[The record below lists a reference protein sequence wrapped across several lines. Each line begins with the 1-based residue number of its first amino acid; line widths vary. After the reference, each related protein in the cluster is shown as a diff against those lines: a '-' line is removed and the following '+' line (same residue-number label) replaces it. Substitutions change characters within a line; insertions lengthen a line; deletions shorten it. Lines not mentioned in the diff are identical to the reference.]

1 MELSPGAGV
10 VESVQEGFMA
20 DLITTTG
27 KALKSAGPSLKSLET
42 ALAKQSKPLMKTLSK
57 LDAATLAKMGGG
69 AAAVAAIYYAA
80 RALIG
85 GGTEGAKEVKA
96 SAGRVAKAAKAGA
109 APAASKAKA
118 AAKNVVKRGTAAAK
132 PAAKKVAAKKPAKPR
147 GRKAATAAA

>member
-1 MELSPGAGV
+1 
-10 VESVQEGFMA
+10 MA

-27 KALKSAGPSLKSLET
+27 KALKSVGPSLRSLET
-42 ALAKQSKPLMKTLSK
+42 ALAKQSKPLIKTLGR

-85 GGTEGAKEVKA
+85 GGSEGAKEVKA

-109 APAASKAKA
+109 APSASKAKA
-118 AAKNVVKRGTAAAK
+118 AAKNVIRRGKTAAK
-132 PAAKKVAAKKPAKPR
+132 TTAAKATTKRTAKPR
-147 GRKAATAAA
+147 ARKTATA